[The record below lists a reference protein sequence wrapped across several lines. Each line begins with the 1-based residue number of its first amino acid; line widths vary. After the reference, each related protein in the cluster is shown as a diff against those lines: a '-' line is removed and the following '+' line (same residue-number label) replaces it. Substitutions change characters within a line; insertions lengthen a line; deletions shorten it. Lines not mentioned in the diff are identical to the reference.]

1 MLLKISL
8 LMAGLVLSIGIIE
21 LHILT
26 LQIVEEM
33 HTRTVTSQVRSFDCV
48 LLASASHDQTI
59 IHRALSLA
67 GGNTLV
73 IPSHAL

>member
-8 LMAGLVLSIGIIE
+8 LMAGLVLSIGIME

-33 HTRTVTSQVRSFDCV
+33 HTRIVTSQCV
-48 LLASASHDQTI
+48 YSTVFSSPAFPMT
-59 IHRALSLA
+59 R
-67 GGNTLV
+67 
-73 IPSHAL
+73 PSYIEL